1 MIVGTMA
8 TYPPRQRSMLAAV
21 ARIAPQ
27 LDVLNV
33 VLNEY
38 ASVPPE
44 LLSFGNVN
52 AIRPEEDT
60 KDTGKFLPDHRGA
73 DWVFLLDDDIV
84 YPETYVKDSV
94 ALMQALGPG
103 RLVGSYY
110 GVVYRKPKLRQK
122 TLSGLNRYRKELFR
136 RRGKVR
142 NSLVVDAGLQQ
153 AIVVDE
159 LGTGVMISRPEYLPD
174 FESVRSA
181 QKFIDVRMARLCFE
195 KGITQVCLPRPAG
208 YLGLVEH
215 DETINTSFTIK
226 RHAAVT
232 REIQEYALRNPLAG
246 QHFQCGGDFRG
257 NF

>member
-8 TYPPRQRSMLAAV
+8 TYPPRQRSMLATV

-33 VLNEY
+33 VLNQY

-73 DWVFLLDDDIV
+73 GWVFLLDDDIA

-94 ALMQALGPG
+94 AAMQALGPG
-103 RLVGSYY
+103 RLVGGYC
-110 GVVYRKPKLRQK
+110 GAVYRKPQMRQK

-136 RRGKVR
+136 RRGEVR
-142 NSLVVDAGLQQ
+142 DSLKLDAGFRQ
-153 AIVVDE
+153 AIVADE
-159 LGTGVMISRPEYLPD
+159 LGTGVMIARPEHLPD

-181 QKFIDVRMARLCFE
+181 QKFIDVRMARWCFE

-208 YLGLVEH
+208 YLRALEH
-215 DETINTSFTIK
+215 EESIHTGFTAK

-232 REIQEYALRNPLAG
+232 REIQEYALKNPRAG
-246 QHFQCGGDFRG
+246 QPFEDGR
-257 NF
+257 